1 MQTHTL
7 SANRGLPGR
16 RIIEVLILSLL
27 FVSAGLAANSAFGE
41 GDEEYWVGTWSTA
54 LHEPDLLVPGLANT
68 GFNNQTLRQIVH
80 TSIGGRRVRVRLST
94 FGATSLVIGGAHI
107 ALAGVGS
114 AIVPNSDRVL
124 TFGGRSSITIPD
136 GAPVFSDPVDLAVPA
151 LGNLAV
157 SIFVPGATGPATWH
171 FEARQTSY
179 ISPSGDFSASGVMPI
194 VASAQ
199 AWFWLSG
206 VEVMA
211 PRQAGAIATFGDS
224 TTDGTHS
231 TVDANHRWPDELARR
246 LTALPHNER
255 KGVLN
260 AGLAGNRLLHDS
272 LGPNG
277 LARFDRDVLSQSGL
291 TDVIVLLGNA
301 DIGEGWSGGSNP
313 ADDVSA
319 DQIIQGYKQLIERA
333 HAKGLRIY
341 GATLTPF
348 EGFVVPGTPFPF
360 FSPANEQKR
369 QEVNEW
375 IRTGGEYDGFIDF
388 DEVVRDPDHPS
399 RLLARYDS
407 GDHVHPTDDGY
418 RALGDAIDLSLFRNR
433 DRCY

>member
-1 MQTHTL
+1 MQTNSFSVVRGLLSRRTIGVFTL
-7 SANRGLPGR
+7 S
-16 RIIEVLILSLL
+16 ILFISTGWAASS
-27 FVSAGLAANSAFGE
+27 SADD
-41 GDEEYWVGTWSTA
+41 GDDEHWVGTWSTA

-94 FGATSLVIGGAHI
+94 FGATSLVIGAAHI

-114 AIVPNSDRVL
+114 AIVPNSDREL
-124 TFGGRSSITIPD
+124 SFGGKSSITIPA
-136 GAPVFSDPVDLAVPA
+136 GAPVVSDAVDLAVPA

-157 SIFVPGATGPATWH
+157 SIFVPGVTGPATWH

-179 ISPSGDFSASGVMPI
+179 ISPSGNFSASDVMPI

-206 VEVMA
+206 VEVKA
-211 PRQAGAIATFGDS
+211 AAQTGAIATFGDS

-231 TVDANHRWPDELARR
+231 TLDANHRWPDQLARR
-246 LTALPHNER
+246 LIALPRNER
-255 KGVLN
+255 KGVVN

-277 LARFDRDVLSQSGL
+277 LARFDRDVLSQPGL

-301 DIGEGWSGGSNP
+301 DIGEGWSGGSNRE
-313 ADDVSA
+313 DEVSA

-333 HAKGLRIY
+333 HAKGLSIY

-360 FSPANEQKR
+360 FSPANEEKR

-375 IRTGGEYDGFIDF
+375 IRTGGEYDGVIDF
-388 DEVVRDPDHPS
+388 DEVLRDPDHPS
-399 RLLARYDS
+399 RMLVRYDS

-418 RALGDAIDLSLFRNR
+418 RALADAIDLRLFRSR
-433 DRCY
+433 DRY

>member
-1 MQTHTL
+1 MQTHTS
-7 SANRGLPGR
+7 SANRGLLDR
-16 RIIEVLILSLL
+16 RIIGVLILSLL
-27 FVSAGLAANSAFGE
+27 FVSAGLAANSGPFGE
-41 GDEEYWVGTWSTA
+41 GGDEHWVGTWSTA
-54 LHEPDLLVPGLANT
+54 PHEPDLLVPGLANT

-80 TSIGGRRVRVRLST
+80 TSIGGRRVRIRLST
-94 FGATSLVIGGAHI
+94 YGATSLVIGAAHI

-114 AIVPNSDRVL
+114 AIVPNSDREL
-124 TFGGRSSITIPD
+124 TFGGMTSITISP

-157 SIFVPGATGPATWH
+157 SIFVPGVTGPATWH

-179 ISPSGDFSASGVMPI
+179 ISPSGDYSASGVMPI
-194 VASAQ
+194 AASAQ

-211 PRQAGAIATFGDS
+211 PRETGAIATFGDS

-231 TVDANHRWPDELARR
+231 TVDANHRWPDQLARR
-246 LTALPHNER
+246 LMALHYER
-255 KGVLN
+255 KSVLN

-291 TDVIVLLGNA
+291 TDIIVLLGNA

-313 ADDVSA
+313 ADEVSA

-333 HAKGLRIY
+333 HAKGLKIY

-348 EGFVVPGTPFPF
+348 EGFVVPATPFPF

-375 IRTGGEYDGFIDF
+375 IRTGGEYDGVIDF
-388 DEVVRDPDHPS
+388 DEVLRDPDHPS

-407 GDHVHPTDDGY
+407 GDHVHPTDGGY
-418 RALGDAIDLSLFRNR
+418 RALGDAVDLSLFRNT
-433 DRCY
+433 DRY

>member
-1 MQTHTL
+1 VRT
-7 SANRGLPGR
+7 R
-16 RIIEVLILSLL
+16 RIPRHFSEDFFWTRS
-27 FVSAGLAANSAFGE
+27 VSI
-41 GDEEYWVGTWSTA
+41 
-54 LHEPDLLVPGLANT
+54 HLVA
-68 GFNNQTLRQIVH
+68 QYR
-80 TSIGGRRVRVRLST
+80 
-94 FGATSLVIGGAHI
+94 
-107 ALAGVGS
+107 
-114 AIVPNSDRVL
+114 D
-124 TFGGRSSITIPD
+124 
-136 GAPVFSDPVDLAVPA
+136 
-151 LGNLAV
+151 LAV
-157 SIFVPGATGPATWH
+157 SIFVPGVTGPATWH

-179 ISPSGDFSASGVMPI
+179 ISPSGDFTASGVMPI

-206 VEVMA
+206 VEVLA
-211 PRQAGAIATFGDS
+211 PRQTGAIATFGDS

-231 TVDANHRWPDELARR
+231 TVDANHRWPDQLARR
-246 LTALPHNER
+246 LMALPRDER
-255 KGVLN
+255 KSVLN

-277 LARFDRDVLSQSGL
+277 LARFDRDVLTQSGL

-313 ADDVSA
+313 EDEVSV

-333 HAKGLRIY
+333 HAKGVKIY

-375 IRTGGEYDGFIDF
+375 IRRGGEYNGVIDF
-388 DEVVRDPDHPS
+388 DEVLRDPDHPS

-418 RALGDAIDLSLFRNR
+418 RALANAIDVRLFRSR
-433 DRCY
+433 DRY